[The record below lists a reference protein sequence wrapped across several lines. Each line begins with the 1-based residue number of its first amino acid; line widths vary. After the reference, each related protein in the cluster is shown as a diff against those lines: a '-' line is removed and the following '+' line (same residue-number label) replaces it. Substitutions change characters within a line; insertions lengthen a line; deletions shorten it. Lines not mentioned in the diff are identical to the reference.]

1 MGQFNNVDEIG
12 GAVDDAPDG
21 VVLCEAIDLRD
32 AAGESR
38 LKALARV
45 RVGEALASRGLVALP
60 EVPENQEQPV
70 YVTRQSSEADLLF
83 KAFTRPGQEA
93 LQVVRG
99 AIGGT
104 GEVANQQD
112 AVKQVAELLGEASAE
127 LEKMLGKSEVAE
139 Q

>member
-12 GAVDDAPDG
+12 NAVDAAPDG
-21 VVLCEAIDLRD
+21 VILCEAIDLRD

-45 RVGEALASRGLVALP
+45 RVSEALASRGLVALP

-70 YVTRQSSEADLLF
+70 YVARLSSEADLLF

-104 GEVANQQD
+104 SEVTNKQD
-112 AVKQVAELLGEASAE
+112 AAKQVAELLGEASAE
-127 LEKMLGKSEVAE
+127 LEKMLGKANATE
-139 Q
+139 